1 MYSIDM
7 LNYRRLEAFC
17 KVYELRSFSRAG
29 EELFLSQPTISAHVL
44 SLERSLGVTLF
55 DRMGR
60 TVVPTVA
67 GEVLY
72 GHGMRAF
79 ATLDA
84 AVSELATLRDDVSG
98 QLVLGGSTIP
108 ANYILP
114 DVMGHFLQR
123 FPAVCPSLEVADTAQ
138 IIERVSEGGIALG
151 VVGAVDAGMD
161 LHFEPIYTDDFAIV
175 VSPATVSR
183 LGLKATMTTSEVLS
197 LPWVMRESGS
207 GTRSTFFEAL
217 GASSKIEVD
226 TRKVQT
232 VLTVGTTEAV
242 LRYVLAGLGVGVVSR
257 LAAQAM
263 LSNGTLQEIAVD
275 NFAATRSFYM
285 VYNEKRVFFPAV
297 AHFIEALRSWS
308 ALQQA

>member
-1 MYSIDM
+1 M
-7 LNYRRLEAFC
+7 LDYRRLEAFC

-44 SLERSLGVTLF
+44 SLERTLGVTLF

-72 GHGMRAF
+72 SHGMRAF
-79 ATLDA
+79 ATLDT
-84 AVSELATLRDDVSG
+84 AVSELAALRDDVSG

-114 DVMGHFLQR
+114 EVMGLYLQH
-123 FPAVCPSLEVADTAQ
+123 FPAVSPSLEVADTAK
-138 IIERVSEGGIALG
+138 IIELVGEGSISLG
-151 VVGAVDAGMD
+151 VVGATEALAD
-161 LHFEPIYTDDFAIV
+161 LHFEPIYTDNFAV
-175 VSPATVSR
+175 VVAPSTVER
-183 LGLKATMTTSEVLS
+183 LGIPAQMTAEKVLT
-197 LPWVMRESGS
+197 LPWVMREMGS

-217 GASSKIEVD
+217 TASTKSEID
-226 TRKVQT
+226 TRKINT

-263 LSNGTLQEIAVD
+263 LSSGALQEITVE
-275 NFAATRSFYM
+275 NFTATRPFYM

-297 AHFIEALRSWS
+297 AKFIEALRSWAAS
-308 ALQQA
+308 HKS